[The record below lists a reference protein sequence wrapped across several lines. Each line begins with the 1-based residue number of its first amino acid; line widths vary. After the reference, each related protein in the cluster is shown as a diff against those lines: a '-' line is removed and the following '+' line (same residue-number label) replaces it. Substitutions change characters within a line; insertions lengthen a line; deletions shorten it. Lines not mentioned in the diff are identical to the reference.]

1 MPRRVAMGDWRRRV
15 ASAHRSSKVRLFYT
29 RSLFELKDPGK
40 LNVLPPWDIRVAR
53 NAADR
58 FFSRCWSELSARREL
73 KNLTEDDVSK
83 ALQTRE
89 AIKAEGYWKD
99 YLIGASTI
107 TELSSADL
115 WFATRRAYNRW
126 QILSL
131 MVDVT
136 AGERPLSDLRELLAQ
151 FFVVRA
157 TDHDTPS
164 ENPA

>member
-1 MPRRVAMGDWRRRV
+1 LRWVIGVGELQGLTDRPRYAFFD
-15 ASAHRSSKVRLFYT
+15 T
-29 RSLFELKDPGK
+29 CSLFELKNPAK

-73 KNLTEDDVSK
+73 KNLTEDDISK

-89 AIKAEGYWKD
+89 AIQAEGYWKD

-107 TELSSADL
+107 TELSSPDL
-115 WFATRRAYNRW
+115 WFVTMRAYNRW
-126 QILSL
+126 QVLSL

-136 AGERPLSDLRELLAQ
+136 SGEKPVSELRELLSQ
-151 FFVVRA
+151 FFVVEA
-157 TDHDTPS
+157 KEADLHS
-164 ENPA
+164 